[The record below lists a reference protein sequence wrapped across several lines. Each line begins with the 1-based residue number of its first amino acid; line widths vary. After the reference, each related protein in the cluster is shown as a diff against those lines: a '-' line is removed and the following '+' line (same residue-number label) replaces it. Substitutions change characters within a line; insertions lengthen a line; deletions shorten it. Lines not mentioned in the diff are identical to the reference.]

1 MNTILILTTTPTLK
15 LAKLISRRL
24 VKDKLAACCT
34 ISGPVTSIF
43 SWEKKMQ
50 SAGERMIF
58 IKTKKNLYAQV
69 ESAIKELHRY
79 SVPEIIALN
88 LSAGS
93 KEYIEWISNSV
104 SSIKK

>member
-1 MNTILILTTTPTLK
+1 
-15 LAKLISRRL
+15 
-24 VKDKLAACCT
+24 
-34 ISGPVTSIF
+34 
-43 SWEKKMQ
+43 
-50 SAGERMIF
+50 MIF